1 MKTLGPSLPSQ
12 STSSWLAFGECLLIL
27 PASMFLAV
35 ALLRGLQTPQ
45 REPARVSWII
55 FNWAVAHISHVAA
68 ALIFLILPAVV
79 LLAGIMALIWAWQGN
94 GSLRQDVFG
103 AMTIL
108 KRNFAACVLAAAT
121 ALGGLILAAVIVHL
135 ILG

>member
-1 MKTLGPSLPSQ
+1 MKTLDPSLPSQ

-35 ALLRGLQTPQ
+35 ALLRILQPPE
-45 REPARVSWII
+45 REPARVSWIM
-55 FNWAVAHISHVAA
+55 FNWAAAHISHAGAA
-68 ALIFLILPAVV
+68 VIFLVLPAVV
-79 LLAGIMALIWAWQGN
+79 LLAGVMALIWAWQRN
-94 GSLRQDVFG
+94 GSLRQDIFG
-103 AMTIL
+103 ALAIL
-108 KRNFAACVLAAAT
+108 KRNFAASILAAAT